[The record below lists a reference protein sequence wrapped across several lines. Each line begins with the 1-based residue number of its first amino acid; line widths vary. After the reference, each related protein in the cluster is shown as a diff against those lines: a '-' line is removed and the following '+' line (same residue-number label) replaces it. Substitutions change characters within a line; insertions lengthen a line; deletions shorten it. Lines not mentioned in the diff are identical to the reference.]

1 VQDGISDTER
11 QTVMNLWSMA
21 SAPLYVGGDVWFVDS
36 KAVSILTNPEVI
48 AVDQSGRIPTQV
60 TAGNLQVWKKQLADG
75 STVVGVFNL
84 GSSAANISVPF
95 TGLGLSGTASVR
107 DLVSRT
113 DLGTAT
119 GSWTA
124 SSVPAHGSRLIKLTG
139 ATNGTGTA
147 TSTITGIGGKC
158 VDVSAGDG
166 TTVTL
171 WTCNGGSNQSWT
183 RSGDTFRSQGKC
195 LDVTGGATA
204 NNTRVELY
212 TCNGGGA
219 QVWSA
224 PGDGTLR
231 NPQSG
236 RCLDAAGGGSADG
249 TNLIIW
255 DCGSG
260 ANQKWTYPS

>member
-1 VQDGISDTER
+1 MSF
-11 QTVMNLWSMA
+11 WSMA

-48 AVDQSGRIPTQV
+48 AVDQAGRIPTQV

-95 TGLGLSGTASVR
+95 SGLGLGGTASVR

-119 GSWTA
+119 G
-124 SSVPAHGSRLIKLTG
+124 
-139 ATNGTGTA
+139 
-147 TSTITGIGGKC
+147 TITGIGGKC

-171 WTCNGGSNQSWT
+171 WTCNGGGNQSWT
-183 RSGDTFRSQGKC
+183 RSGDTFRSLGKC

-212 TCNGGGA
+212 TCNGSGA

-255 DCGSG
+255 DCSGS